1 MGSPEEENEESGNKN
16 AKPSS
21 EGLPGVGVQL
31 GEGHAK
37 WAKGKVDT
45 PEEDPAF
52 FTSTQH
58 ILGPPNSPE
67 RGPEPSAPRC
77 AY

>member
-21 EGLPGVGVQL
+21 EGLPGMGVQL

-37 WAKGKVDT
+37 WAK
-45 PEEDPAF
+45 
-52 FTSTQH
+52 
-58 ILGPPNSPE
+58 
-67 RGPEPSAPRC
+67 
-77 AY
+77 

>member
-16 AKPSS
+16 AKLPSS

-37 WAKGKVDT
+37 WAK
-45 PEEDPAF
+45 
-52 FTSTQH
+52 
-58 ILGPPNSPE
+58 
-67 RGPEPSAPRC
+67 
-77 AY
+77 